1 MPEQT
6 LSPAHSVEV
15 MVSGVHSEA
24 VAKFAG
30 ANWKKIM
37 LKAKVTV
44 NTGKSLGKK
53 KGAIAG
59 LKTSWLCCKIP
70 LLVVRGH

>member
-1 MPEQT
+1 
-6 LSPAHSVEV
+6 

-53 KGAIAG
+53 KGG
-59 LKTSWLCCKIP
+59 YSWP
-70 LLVVRGH
+70 